1 MGIFLI
7 LLNIVLGS
15 LNLYVSDGADFNLF
29 IGVLSLCVASWMIG
43 MRTCK

>member
-15 LNLYVSDGADFNLF
+15 LSLYVSDGADFNLF
-29 IGVLSLCVASWMIG
+29 IGILSFCAASLLIG
-43 MRTCK
+43 SGSYK

>member
-7 LLNIVLGS
+7 LLNVLLGA

-29 IGVLSLCVASWMIG
+29 AGILSLCVASWMIG
-43 MRTCK
+43 MGAYK

>member
-7 LLNIVLGS
+7 LLNILLGA

-29 IGVLSLCVASWMIG
+29 MGILSFCVASLLIG
-43 MRTCK
+43 SGSYK